1 MKDIGERDLMYMRV
15 RESHLFNL
23 CALVLGEIGI
33 QKLNTDQALG
43 LHFWNN
49 GSDIRKENQGEGLRL
64 NVALVAQQTVEII
77 A

>member
-1 MKDIGERDLMYMRV
+1 MC
-15 RESHLFNL
+15 ESHLFNL

-64 NVALVAQQTVEII
+64 NVALVAQQTLKLLLRRQENMGISGHEC
-77 A
+77 